1 MRRSFEGKRH
11 QPAKSEEKRKRCDRK
26 HRGFG
31 FFCAFLLCA
40 GLISGGAAV
49 SGESGAQEAVNA
61 EAPAD
66 DAVQPEVPAQPVEEA
81 QQNTPAPED
90 TEGGGEAGQQQEE
103 TPDQQQE
110 ELYPEDDGNG
120 EESVPSVSRPDAG
133 SAESSAAPVGTTAEP
148 LTVSVTTAMKY
159 AFAGENVLTFETQI
173 TGGTEPF
180 ETSCEIDRDGT
191 PVWSSQEYQPEVTY
205 MPEEAGG
212 YELVLSVT
220 DAAGQ
225 AASGRCAIPVA
236 VRHEESLSD
245 WEPALKEVR
254 MTGRYAEDL
263 LAIARTQ
270 LGYTESAD
278 NFIVTEEGARQGYT
292 RYGQWQGDAYEPW
305 DAAFAAFCLYY
316 AGVRDV
322 PADTKAEKWA
332 DELKRRGMYR
342 DLTAENRPEEGD
354 FLFTRDGEVT
364 RIGLVEKTDDTG
376 VTAIEGDVG
385 GAVARVTYGWDD
397 ARLAGFGDPRTTLTD
412 EAAGVTVTGI
422 FPEGATLT
430 VQLLAEDADGF
441 TEAQDRIH
449 AALSPLYDRYAVN
462 LADVTET
469 AVYVPSLTVNGEVVS
484 PCKKVRVGVSACGGR
499 FAGHGDVRVLTFS
512 DEQTELLSAE
522 EKDGGDGADAIVSA
536 SFRTDRLSEFALTAV
551 APDRLTMRRTAAD
564 GDAKVTVTYGA
575 GAGVPESA
583 ELRVRQIRGDGDDA
597 DRAEYQKRQAEATAL
612 LETEAGGENAASQPD
627 TAASGSPGNAENADV
642 SRQTDQNAENAAADQ
657 QADQNAENAAAD
669 QTEDSKEYAAYMEEV
684 EAALASG
691 RKVQMAKLFD
701 ITILDKEGNEV
712 EPLTPVRANIEFVPK
727 EVQEGTDLELY
738 QFQTEGEKPQ
748 VMENVEVLTDDD
760 NIVNGIEFETDG
772 FSVYGI
778 VGTETI
784 TTQVITASGKT
795 YTIEV
800 TYGPEAEIPEGSS
813 MIVKEII
820 EGEEYEKYFS
830 EAENA
835 LSDED
840 IQADISFARFF
851 DIEIWNNGE
860 KIEPKAA
867 VQVKII
873 NETALSIAQDE
884 SLSIV
889 HFADSGTEIIGDV
902 SLSEDGTTTV
912 HEQSSFSVTGEIVGS
927 FSGNNWPS
935 VDAGNYV
942 LIVNSGTG
950 GPYYAV
956 NSDGSLT
963 EVEYD
968 TETGNVTFLDAAST
982 DDLNSYL
989 WTYYVNGGNHR
1000 LTSVTNTNNK
1010 IYPVQTQGGS
1020 AISNSTSSPAAEQGY
1035 IRRGTGNNKYCVAIN
1050 DAGTSLISSRV
1061 TFNSWSGSYTFPSN
1075 AAHFQFATNFEVD
1088 VDGAYGTAS
1097 SIILTGN
1104 SKTLRMAEVTTDDE
1118 ELIDFEG
1125 FSWRSSNT
1133 SIVTV
1138 STNPDTDAPIA
1149 TGVAVG
1155 TARIVGTR
1163 VNEHGETD
1171 EVIWTVTVKDK
1182 TGNSIVFLHQPQDN
1196 ENFANQDNFRP
1207 HDGYGNTE
1215 PTNYVK
1221 FVVALADE
1229 DGNILLY
1236 NGKPDVELPEGSVVP
1251 DRYEFELDSTGV
1263 FAIEEDTLS
1272 GISVPG
1278 YSYAG
1283 TYAYFGWYNN
1293 TDLENMAVV
1302 SEFKNLGAISTRYPN
1317 YYSVLG
1323 FKTSRGNPQ
1332 YQDYAQTT
1340 FGESGYGYYAYN
1352 PTGVLMIVLQPVSED
1367 IAYRTSYHND
1377 YVPGGT
1383 AVTNIVDTT
1392 RAKMTRGEWI
1402 ADQYRWDWYGE
1413 TIMTEKTADDLV
1425 APADGYEFVGW
1436 FDSVDSEGNGTGNQ
1450 IVGQT
1455 EDGYF
1460 FAMKDGERIV
1470 IRQNNDIYAKWQLV
1484 RGTLRIEK
1492 EISGNLSDAEM
1503 ESLKSALTFTVT
1515 DDNTQETIIKT
1526 GADMTWTGNKGSVDI
1541 MGLSAATTYTVTEA
1555 NADITNYDVTTEIVG
1570 GTNVKVSKT
1579 GAKTVSVTNTYVKKV
1594 ATIKVIKMES
1604 GSSKKLPNAAF
1615 NLYRPATE
1623 DDTEPVTIKINGT
1636 DTSVVKVQTITVGD
1650 DGEVEVPDLPV
1661 GSYYLVETTPPVGYE
1676 LLSTVIGF
1684 DLSSDSINLRSSDHV
1699 RADGLELTVYNDS
1712 GVTLPNTGGSGT
1724 LPYTLC
1730 GIALIMA
1737 SALMYGFRMRRRER
1751 RLN

>member
-1 MRRSFEGKRH
+1 MGKAFLKNTADLLQKKH
-11 QPAKSEEKRKRCDRK
+11 KRKQWQK
-26 HRGFG
+26 IMISLSLVV
-31 FFCAFLLCA
+31 ALLTSCL
-40 GLISGGAAV
+40 LIH
-49 SGESGAQEAVNA
+49 
-61 EAPAD
+61 PAITMSRQ
-66 DAVQPEVPAQPVEEA
+66 A
-81 QQNTPAPED
+81 TC
-90 TEGGGEAGQQQEE
+90 GQEE
-103 TPDQQQE
+103 HTHTEKCYEKKLICNKE
-110 ELYPEDDGNG
+110 EQSISESSETEG
-120 EESVPSVSRPDAG
+120 EESVEAHTHSDAC
-133 SAESSAAPVGTTAEP
+133 
-148 LTVSVTTAMKY
+148 Y
-159 AFAGENVLTFETQI
+159 ENVLICGKQEHTHSEACYPKEEEKKETA
-173 TGGTEPF
+173 EADVSK
-180 ETSCEIDRDGT
+180 EEKK
-191 PVWSSQEYQPEVTY
+191 EEV
-205 MPEEAGG
+205 
-212 YELVLSVT
+212 
-220 DAAGQ
+220 AA
-225 AASGRCAIPVA
+225 
-236 VRHEESLSD
+236 
-245 WEPALKEVR
+245 
-254 MTGRYAEDL
+254 
-263 LAIARTQ
+263 
-270 LGYTESAD
+270 
-278 NFIVTEEGARQGYT
+278 NTEEEKSE
-292 RYGQWQGDAYEPW
+292 DK
-305 DAAFAAFCLYY
+305 
-316 AGVRDV
+316 DV
-322 PADTKAEKWA
+322 KS
-332 DELKRRGMYR
+332 
-342 DLTAENRPEEGD
+342 
-354 FLFTRDGEVT
+354 
-364 RIGLVEKTDDTG
+364 
-376 VTAIEGDVG
+376 
-385 GAVARVTYGWDD
+385 
-397 ARLAGFGDPRTTLTD
+397 
-412 EAAGVTVTGI
+412 
-422 FPEGATLT
+422 
-430 VQLLAEDADGF
+430 EDQED
-441 TEAQDRIH
+441 
-449 AALSPLYDRYAVN
+449 
-462 LADVTET
+462 
-469 AVYVPSLTVNGEVVS
+469 
-484 PCKKVRVGVSACGGR
+484 K
-499 FAGHGDVRVLTFS
+499 
-512 DEQTELLSAE
+512 AE
-522 EKDGGDGADAIVSA
+522 EKTEDTEKAEARTLEVDQADYTVEVDCPAEANIPKDAKLKVREIKKDSDEYQDYYEKA
-536 SFRTDRLSEFALTAV
+536 MKAV
-551 APDRLTMRRTAAD
+551 ASGDETDISFARFFDISFEVD
-564 GDAKVTVTYGA
+564 GKEIEPEAKVEVKITYDDKVE
-575 GAGVPESA
+575 VPEKGKVKSVHFGNKT
-583 ELRVRQIRGDGDDA
+583 EVLDVKTNEKNGKMDEVKFDA
-597 DRAEYQKRQAEATAL
+597 D
-612 LETEAGGENAASQPD
+612 S
-627 TAASGSPGNAENADV
+627 
-642 SRQTDQNAENAAADQ
+642 
-657 QADQNAENAAAD
+657 
-669 QTEDSKEYAAYMEEV
+669 
-684 EAALASG
+684 
-691 RKVQMAKLFD
+691 
-701 ITILDKEGNEV
+701 
-712 EPLTPVRANIEFVPK
+712 
-727 EVQEGTDLELY
+727 
-738 QFQTEGEKPQ
+738 
-748 VMENVEVLTDDD
+748 
-760 NIVNGIEFETDG
+760 
-772 FSVYGI
+772 FSVYAI

-784 TTQVITASGKT
+784 STQVITAEGET

-800 TYGPEAEIPEGSS
+800 TYGPEAEIPENSYL
-813 MIVKEII
+813 IVKEII
-820 EGEEYEKYFS
+820 EGEEYEKYLS

-835 LSDED
+835 LSDEEN
-840 IQADISFARFF
+840 QADISFARFF
-851 DIEIWNNGE
+851 DIEIWNNDE

-867 VQVKII
+867 VEVKII
-873 NETALSIAQDE
+873 NETALSIAKDE

-889 HFADSGTEIIGDV
+889 HFADSGTEIIDDV
-902 SLSEDGTTTV
+902 FLSKDGTTTV

-927 FSGNNWPS
+927 FSGNTWPS

-942 LIVNSGTG
+942 LVVNTGTG

-968 TETGNVTFLDAAST
+968 TETGNVTFLDATST

-1000 LTSVTNTNNK
+1000 LTSVTNPDNK
-1010 IYPVQTQGGS
+1010 IYPAQTQNGS
-1020 AISNSTSSPAAEQGY
+1020 AISNTTNSPAAEQGY
-1035 IRRGTGNNKYCVAIN
+1035 IRRGSGNNKYCVAIN

-1061 TFNSWSGSYTFPSN
+1061 TYNFRSGSYTFPSN

-1125 FSWRSSNT
+1125 FTWRSSNT
-1133 SIVTV
+1133 NIVTV
-1138 STNPDTDAPIA
+1138 STDPDTDAPIA

-1171 EVIWTVTVKDK
+1171 EVIWTVNVKDK
-1182 TGNSIVFLHQPQDN
+1182 TSNSIVFLHQPQDN
-1196 ENFANQDNFRP
+1196 TNFANQDNIRP

-1229 DGNILLY
+1229 DGNILLH
-1236 NGKPDVELPEGSVVP
+1236 NGDPDVELPDGSVVP

-1302 SEFKNLGAISTRYPN
+1302 SEFKNLGAISTGYPN

-1383 AVTNIVDTT
+1383 ARTNIVDTT
-1392 RAKMTRGEWI
+1392 RAKMTKGEWI

-1413 TIMTEKTADDLV
+1413 TIMTTKTAEDLL

-1436 FDSVDSEGNGTGNQ
+1436 YDSVDSEGNGTGNQ

-1455 EDGYF
+1455 EDGYYY
-1460 FAMKDGERIV
+1460 AMKDGEKII
-1470 IRQNNDIYAKWQLV
+1470 IRQNNDVYAKWQLV
-1484 RGTLRIEK
+1484 RGTLKIEK
-1492 EISGNLSDAEM
+1492 EISGNLSDTEM

-1515 DDNTQETIIKT
+1515 DDNTQETVVKT
-1526 GADMTWTGNKGSVDI
+1526 GADMTWNGNKGSVDI
-1541 MGLSAATTYTVTEA
+1541 TGLSAATTYTVTEA
-1555 NADITNYDVTTEIVG
+1555 NADVTNYDVTTEIVG

-1604 GSSKKLPNAAF
+1604 GTSKKLPNAAF

-1623 DDTEPVTIKINGT
+1623 DDTEPATIKINGT
-1636 DTSVVKVQTITVGD
+1636 DTSVVKVQTITVGES
-1650 DGEVEVPDLPV
+1650 GEVEVPDLPV

-1684 DLSSDSINLRSSDHV
+1684 DLSSDSISLRSSDHV

-1724 LPYTLC
+1724 LPYTLG